1 MAVYKVLL
9 EKLYTIL
16 TLLTMDLFLGR
27 GCCRIEGAKKDPSLK
42 CFTYPTIMTFG
53 TVIPYL
59 KKIQTFRVL
68 LTSAFFTENQ
78 QILQYQEI
86 MILIA
91 FEHIIYNSF
100 NFFLSLKVLLI
111 NMVGI
116 LMMSAKLATIGL
128 LKIKVFWYSLWR
140 HNFCPWRHQKKF
152 ITWLKSYYKF
162 GHVTK
167 VW

>member
-16 TLLTMDLFLGR
+16 TLLTMDLFFGR

-100 NFFLSLKVLLI
+100 NFFLSLKVFLI

-128 LKIKVFWYSLWR
+128 LKIKVF
-140 HNFCPWRHQKKF
+140 
-152 ITWLKSYYKF
+152 
-162 GHVTK
+162 
-167 VW
+167 

>member
-1 MAVYKVLL
+1 MKLKFRSKFNHDFNITMAIYKVLL

-16 TLLTMDLFLGR
+16 TILTMDLFWGR

-42 CFTYPTIMTFG
+42 YVLHILQSWHLA
-53 TVIPYL
+53 VIPYL

-78 QILQYQEI
+78 QNLQYQEI
-86 MILIA
+86 TILIA

-100 NFFLSLKVLLI
+100 NFFLSLKVFLI

-116 LMMSAKLATIGL
+116 LMMSAKLVTIGL
-128 LKIKVFWYSLWR
+128 LKIEVFW
-140 HNFCPWRHQKKF
+140 
-152 ITWLKSYYKF
+152 
-162 GHVTK
+162 
-167 VW
+167 